1 MSNSR
6 IDMPSP
12 AVSGGELL
20 NQANKSLQPKNI
32 PVEVASTPQGDKLR
46 LNHRELAITYQDSK
60 DQQSLKQDA
69 VRLTVL
75 TQLSAAANSSSMLS
89 ATVQA
94 HGEAI
99 ALPLPK
105 GLVAYINANQISLA
119 QLTNFANRPQGYP
132 LGEVQITANQL
143 FFDDQQLVRLPSPPI
158 ADGQYLAKITMDNGQ
173 LTLTLTPKLAEVN
186 LLLTPMGKEALLS
199 NTNSPA
205 LYLSPQTS
213 QALISKPELAS
224 AYHQL
229 INSLAKT
236 SLTPESLNGLI
247 RELTTPKGFGEP
259 LPALMPSKASAMAR
273 PTNLVATN
281 LTSAN
286 LAPANLVAA
295 NRAVSNQQISQIPLQ
310 AAQNND
316 LAAAAIN
323 SLNGKSLTSALGSVT
338 TTGLKNAQ
346 AQLLKD
352 IAQMNQSQLFQRVS
366 TMVTGLRLDASA
378 QLIRHAMLQSISQAT
393 SGEQGNAKASS
404 QLPSSPAALAQ
415 LAALGKQE
423 GQISPRGIAPQSADM
438 SQTTQSAALNAKGL
452 NSKELNH
459 RGLNLALGQLADKAM
474 PTGKGAQGKNL
485 LQLMQQLLP
494 LAFPKPLTQLASPS
508 SLKQEL
514 IDSFAGIA
522 APATPVS
529 SLASITSH
537 AGTIGV
543 LFQLLLGRQV
553 KSQAGGKASSPLQ
566 ALQQFASGSQLL
578 GLIEKSGG
586 LESLGKLVSNL
597 SLYQQASSDTAQSTN
612 WYFTLPYMIEHR
624 HEELEGH
631 FSQEEQEKN
640 ASPHWRLQ
648 LKFNLSQAGLLI
660 NADVKDGRLNL
671 GFTSEDQNLLNNI
684 EQRLMGLEQKI
695 QAIGLTPNKI
705 RTQVSKVP
713 ASLLSGEHYL
723 VKIKA

>member
-6 IDMPSP
+6 IDMPAP

-20 NQANKSLQPKNI
+20 NQTDKAAQAKNI

-46 LNHRELAITYQDSK
+46 LNHRELAITYQDNK

-94 HGEAI
+94 HGETI

-105 GLVAYINANQISLA
+105 GLVAYINANQISLT

-143 FFDDQQLVRLPSPPI
+143 FFSNQQLVRLPSPPL
-158 ADGQYLAKITMDNGQ
+158 ADGKYLAKITMDNGL

-199 NTNSPA
+199 NTSSPA
-205 LYLSPQTS
+205 LYLSSQAS

-247 RELTTPKGFGEP
+247 RELTTPKGAGEP
-259 LPALMPSKASAMAR
+259 RLGLMPSKASAT
-273 PTNLVATN
+273 PGTTNLA
-281 LTSAN
+281 LAN
-286 LAPANLVAA
+286 IAA
-295 NRAVSNQQISQIPLQ
+295 NRAVSNLQISQIPLQ
-310 AAQNND
+310 TAQNND
-316 LAAAAIN
+316 MAAMTSR
-323 SLNGKSLTSALGSVT
+323 SLTGKSLASSLTPVAAIEPNSAQT
-338 TTGLKNAQ
+338 QQLKN
-346 AQLLKD
+346 
-352 IAQMNQSQLFQRVS
+352 IAQINQSKLFQRVS
-366 TMVTGLRLDASA
+366 TIITGLRLEANA
-378 QLIRHAMLQSISQAT
+378 LVIRHAILQSISQAT
-393 SGEQGNAKASS
+393 SGEQGNAKASN

-474 PTGKGAQGKNL
+474 LTAKGAQGRNL

-494 LAFPKPLTQLASPS
+494 LTFPKPLTQLASPS

-514 IDSFAGIA
+514 IDSFASIA

-529 SLASITSH
+529 SLANITSH

-553 KSQAGGKASSPLQ
+553 KSQAGGKASSQLQ
-566 ALQQFASGSQLL
+566 TLQQLASNSQLL
-578 GLIEKSGG
+578 GLLEKSGG

-597 SLYQQASSDTAQSTN
+597 SLYQQASSDTPQSTN

-671 GFTSEDQNLLNNI
+671 GFTSEDQSLLDNV

-705 RTQVSKVP
+705 RTQVSQVP
-713 ASLLSGEHYL
+713 ASLLPGEHYL

>member
-1 MSNSR
+1 
-6 IDMPSP
+6 MPAP

-20 NQANKSLQPKNI
+20 NQTDKAAQAKNI
-32 PVEVASTPQGDKLR
+32 PIEVASTPQGDKLR

-143 FFDDQQLVRLPSPPI
+143 FFSAQQLVRLPSPPI

-173 LTLTLTPKLAEVN
+173 LTLALTPKLAEVN

-199 NTNSPA
+199 NTSSPA
-205 LYLSPQTS
+205 LYLSSQAS

-247 RELTTPKGFGEP
+247 RELTTPKGAGEP
-259 LPALMPSKASAMAR
+259 RPGLMPNKAASNQVPANQSPSNQVPAIKAS
-273 PTNLVATN
+273 T
-281 LTSAN
+281 
-286 LAPANLVAA
+286 
-295 NRAVSNQQISQIPLQ
+295 NQQISQIPLQ
-310 AAQNND
+310 TAQNND
-316 LAAAAIN
+316 MAAMTFR
-323 SLNGKSLTSALGSVT
+323 SLTGKSLASSLTSVAAVEPKST
-338 TTGLKNAQ
+338 QTQ
-346 AQLLKD
+346 QLKD
-352 IAQMNQSQLFQRVS
+352 IAQINQSQLFQRVS
-366 TMVTGLRLDASA
+366 AMVTGIRLDAND
-378 QLIRHAMLQSISQAT
+378 QLVRHAMLQSISQAT

-404 QLPSSPAALAQ
+404 QLQSSPAALAQ

-452 NSKELNH
+452 NSMELNH

-474 PTGKGAQGKNL
+474 PAAKGAQGRNL

-494 LAFPKPLTQLASPS
+494 LAFPKPLTELASPS

-514 IDSFAGIA
+514 FDSLIGIA

-529 SLASITSH
+529 SLANITSH

-553 KSQAGGKASSPLQ
+553 KTQAGGKATSQ
-566 ALQQFASGSQLL
+566 VQTLQQLASNSQLL
-578 GLIEKSGG
+578 GLLEKSGG

-597 SLYQQASSDTAQSTN
+597 SLYQQASSDTPQSTN

-631 FSQEEQEKN
+631 FSQEAQEKN

-671 GFTSEDQNLLNNI
+671 GFTSEDQSLLDSI

-705 RTQVSKVP
+705 RTQVSQVP
-713 ASLLSGEHYL
+713 ASLLPGEHYL

>member
-6 IDMPSP
+6 IDMPAP

-20 NQANKSLQPKNI
+20 TQTDKAAQAKNI

-46 LNHRELAITYQDSK
+46 LNHRELAITYQESK
-60 DQQSLKQDA
+60 DQQSLKQDT

-75 TQLSAAANSSSMLS
+75 TQLGAAANSSSMLS

-99 ALPLPK
+99 TLPLPK

-143 FFDDQQLVRLPSPPI
+143 FFSDQQLVRLPSPPI

-173 LTLTLTPKLAEVN
+173 LTLALTPKLAEVN
-186 LLLTPMGKEALLS
+186 LLLTPMGKAALLS
-199 NTNSPA
+199 NTSSPTF
-205 LYLSPQTS
+205 YLSSQTS

-247 RELTTPKGFGEP
+247 RELTTPKGSGES

-281 LTSAN
+281 LALAN
-286 LAPANLVAA
+286 IAA
-295 NRAVSNQQISQIPLQ
+295 NRAISNLQISQIPLQ

-323 SLNGKSLTSALGSVT
+323 SRNSNSLTSALDSVT
-338 TTGLKNAQ
+338 TTGFKNAQ
-346 AQLLKD
+346 TQQLKD
-352 IAQMNQSQLFQRVS
+352 IAQINQSQLYQRVS
-366 TMVTGLRLDASA
+366 TMVTGIRLDAND
-378 QLIRHAMLQSISQAT
+378 QLVRHAMLQSISQAT
-393 SGEQGNAKASS
+393 SGEQGNANASS
-404 QLPSSPAALAQ
+404 QLQSSHAALAQ
-415 LAALGKQE
+415 LAALGKQQ
-423 GQISPRGIAPQSADM
+423 GQISPRGISPQSAGV
-438 SQTTQSAALNAKGL
+438 SQTTTLSAALNAKGL

-474 PTGKGAQGKNL
+474 PAAKGAQGQNL

-522 APATPVS
+522 APATPIS
-529 SLASITSH
+529 SLASIPSH

-553 KSQAGGKASSPLQ
+553 KTQAGGKTSSPLQ
-566 ALQQFASGSQLL
+566 ALQQLTSNSQLL
-578 GLIEKSGG
+578 GLLEKSGG

-597 SLYQQASSDTAQSTN
+597 SLYQQASSDTPQSTN

-660 NADVKDGRLNL
+660 NADVKDGWLNL
-671 GFTSEDQNLLNNI
+671 GFTSEDQSLLDSI

-705 RTQVSKVP
+705 RTQVSQVP
-713 ASLLSGEHYL
+713 ASLLPGEHYL

>member
-1 MSNSR
+1 M
-6 IDMPSP
+6 
-12 AVSGGELL
+12 
-20 NQANKSLQPKNI
+20 
-32 PVEVASTPQGDKLR
+32 
-46 LNHRELAITYQDSK
+46 AITYQDSK

-94 HGEAI
+94 HGDAI
-99 ALPLPK
+99 TLPLPK

-143 FFDDQQLVRLPSPPI
+143 FFSDQQLVRLPSPPL

-173 LTLTLTPKLAEVN
+173 LTLTLTPKLVEVN

-199 NTNSPA
+199 NTSSPA
-205 LYLSPQTS
+205 LYLSSQAS

-247 RELTTPKGFGEP
+247 RELTTSKGAGEP
-259 LPALMPSKASAMAR
+259 RPGLMPNKAVSNQV
-273 PTNLVATN
+273 P
-281 LTSAN
+281 AN
-286 LAPANLVAA
+286 LAPSNPIAA
-295 NRAVSNQQISQIPLQ
+295 VKASTNHQINQIPLQ
-310 AAQNND
+310 TAQNND
-316 LAAAAIN
+316 LAAMASR
-323 SLNGKSLTSALGSVT
+323 SLTGKPLASSLTSVATVEPNS
-338 TTGLKNAQ
+338 AQ
-346 AQLLKD
+346 TKLLKD
-352 IAQMNQSQLFQRVS
+352 ISQINQSQLFQRVS
-366 TMVTGLRLDASA
+366 TMVTGLRLDANA

-404 QLPSSPAALAQ
+404 QLQSSPAALAQ

-423 GQISPRGIAPQSADM
+423 GQISPRGISPQSADV
-438 SQTTQSAALNAKGL
+438 SQTSTLSAALNAIGL
-452 NSKELNH
+452 NSKEQGH
-459 RGLNLALGQLADKAM
+459 RGLNLALGQLADKAI
-474 PTGKGAQGKNL
+474 PTAKGAQGQNL

-529 SLASITSH
+529 GLGSITSH

-553 KSQAGGKASSPLQ
+553 KSQAGGKTSSQLQ
-566 ALQQFASGSQLL
+566 TLQQLASNSQLL
-578 GLIEKSGG
+578 GLLEKSGG

-597 SLYQQASSDTAQSTN
+597 SLYQQASSDTPQSTN

-671 GFTSEDQNLLNNI
+671 GFTSEDQSLLDNI

-705 RTQVSKVP
+705 HTQVSQVP
-713 ASLLSGEHYL
+713 ASLLPGEHYL

>member
-1 MSNSR
+1 
-6 IDMPSP
+6 MPAP

-20 NQANKSLQPKNI
+20 NQTDKAAQAKNI

-60 DQQSLKQDA
+60 DQQSLKQDT

-75 TQLSAAANSSSMLS
+75 TQLGAAANSSSMLS

-99 ALPLPK
+99 TLPLPK

-143 FFDDQQLVRLPSPPI
+143 FFSDQQLVRLPSPPI

-173 LTLTLTPKLAEVN
+173 LTLALTPKLAEVN

-199 NTNSPA
+199 NTSSPA
-205 LYLSPQTS
+205 LYLSSQAS

-247 RELTTPKGFGEP
+247 RELTTPKGAGEP
-259 LPALMPSKASAMAR
+259 RPGLMPNKAFSNQVPAVKAS
-273 PTNLVATN
+273 TNH
-281 LTSAN
+281 
-286 LAPANLVAA
+286 
-295 NRAVSNQQISQIPLQ
+295 QINQIPLQ
-310 AAQNND
+310 TVQNND
-316 LAAAAIN
+316 MAAMTSR
-323 SLNGKSLTSALGSVT
+323 SLTGKSLASSLTSRLASVAAIEP
-338 TTGLKNAQ
+338 NSAQ
-346 AQLLKD
+346 TQQLKD
-352 IAQMNQSQLFQRVS
+352 IAQINQSQLYQRVS
-366 TMVTGLRLDASA
+366 TMVTGIRLDAND
-378 QLIRHAMLQSISQAT
+378 QLVRHAMLQSISQAT
-393 SGEQGNAKASS
+393 SGVQGNAKASS

-415 LAALGKQE
+415 LTALGKQE

-438 SQTTQSAALNAKGL
+438 SQTTLSAALNAIGL
-452 NSKELNH
+452 NSKELGH
-459 RGLNLALGQLADKAM
+459 RGLNLALGQLADKAI
-474 PTGKGAQGKNL
+474 PTAKGAQGQNL

-514 IDSFAGIA
+514 IDSLIGIA

-529 SLASITSH
+529 SLANITSH

-553 KSQAGGKASSPLQ
+553 KTQAGGKATSQVQ
-566 ALQQFASGSQLL
+566 ALQQLASNSQLL
-578 GLIEKSGG
+578 GLLEKSGG

-597 SLYQQASSDTAQSTN
+597 SLYQQASSDTPQSTN

-660 NADVKDGRLNL
+660 NADLKDGRLNL
-671 GFTSEDQNLLNNI
+671 GFTSEDQNLLDNI

-705 RTQVSKVP
+705 HTQVSQVP
-713 ASLLSGEHYL
+713 ASLLPGEHYL

>member
-1 MSNSR
+1 
-6 IDMPSP
+6 MPSP

-143 FFDDQQLVRLPSPPI
+143 FFSDQQLVRLPSPPI
-158 ADGQYLAKITMDNGQ
+158 ADGQYVAKITMDNGQ

-205 LYLSPQTS
+205 LYLLPQTS

-247 RELTTPKGFGEP
+247 RELTTPKGSGES
-259 LPALMPSKASAMAR
+259 LPALIPSKASAMAK

-286 LAPANLVAA
+286 LAPANLVAVNKA
-295 NRAVSNQQISQIPLQ
+295 SSNQQINQIPLQ

-323 SLNGKSLTSALGSVT
+323 SRNGKSLTSALDSVT
-338 TTGLKNAQ
+338 TTGFKNAQ

-352 IAQMNQSQLFQRVS
+352 IAQINQSQLFQRVS
-366 TMVTGLRLDASA
+366 TMVTALRLDASA
-378 QLIRHAMLQSISQAT
+378 QLIRHAMLQSISQTT

-404 QLPSSPAALAQ
+404 QLQASPAALAQ

-423 GQISPRGIAPQSADM
+423 GQISPKGIAPQSADV
-438 SQTTQSAALNAKGL
+438 SQTSTLSAALNAKGL
-452 NSKELNH
+452 NSKELGH
-459 RGLNLALGQLADKAM
+459 RGLNLALGQLTDKAVQ
-474 PTGKGAQGKNL
+474 TAKGAQGKNL

-522 APATPVS
+522 APASPVS

-566 ALQQFASGSQLL
+566 ALQQLASNSQLL
-578 GLIEKSGG
+578 GMLEKSGG
-586 LESLGKLVSNL
+586 LELLGKLVSNL
-597 SLYQQASSDTAQSTN
+597 SLYQQASSDTPQSTN

-671 GFTSEDQNLLNNI
+671 GFTSEDQSLLDNI

-705 RTQVSKVP
+705 RTQVSQVP
-713 ASLLSGEHYL
+713 ASLLPGEHYL

>member
-1 MSNSR
+1 M
-6 IDMPSP
+6 
-12 AVSGGELL
+12 
-20 NQANKSLQPKNI
+20 
-32 PVEVASTPQGDKLR
+32 
-46 LNHRELAITYQDSK
+46 
-60 DQQSLKQDA
+60 
-69 VRLTVL
+69 
-75 TQLSAAANSSSMLS
+75 SAAANSSSMLS

-94 HGEAI
+94 HGETI

-105 GLVAYINANQISLA
+105 GLVAYINANQISLT

-143 FFDDQQLVRLPSPPI
+143 FFSDQQLVRLPSPPI

-199 NTNSPA
+199 NTSSPA
-205 LYLSPQTS
+205 LYLSSQAS

-247 RELTTPKGFGEP
+247 RELTTPKGVGEP
-259 LPALMPSKASAMAR
+259 RPSLMPNKAVSNQV
-273 PTNLVATN
+273 P
-281 LTSAN
+281 AN
-286 LAPANLVAA
+286 QTPSNLVAA
-295 NRAVSNQQISQIPLQ
+295 VKASTNQQINQIPLQ
-310 AAQNND
+310 TAKNND

-338 TTGLKNAQ
+338 TTGFKNAQ
-346 AQLLKD
+346 AQLLKN
-352 IAQMNQSQLFQRVS
+352 IAQINQSKLFQRVS
-366 TMVTGLRLDASA
+366 TIITGLRLEANA
-378 QLIRHAMLQSISQAT
+378 LVIRHAILQSISQAT
-393 SGEQGNAKASS
+393 SGEQGNAKASN

-415 LAALGKQE
+415 LAALGKQD
-423 GQISPRGIAPQSADM
+423 GQISPRGKAPQSTDVG
-438 SQTTQSAALNAKGL
+438 QISAAL
-452 NSKELNH
+452 NSKELNAKELSH
-459 RGLNLALGQLADKAM
+459 RGLNLALGQLADKTV
-474 PTGKGAQGKNL
+474 PTAKVAQGRNL

-553 KSQAGGKASSPLQ
+553 KSQAGGKASSQVQ
-566 ALQQFASGSQLL
+566 ALQQLASNSQLL
-578 GLIEKSGG
+578 GLLEKSGG

-597 SLYQQASSDTAQSTN
+597 SLYQQASSDTPQSTN

-631 FSQEEQEKN
+631 FSQEAQEKN
-640 ASPHWRLQ
+640 APPHWRLQ

-671 GFTSEDQNLLNNI
+671 GFTSEDQNLLDSI

-705 RTQVSKVP
+705 HTQVSQVP
-713 ASLLSGEHYL
+713 ASLLPGEHYL